1 MKRQKLYD
9 NLRELMI
16 PLGAITLG
24 LLVGAVIILMTGA
37 NPIEAYK
44 ALFIG
49 AFGDVNKFAN
59 TLARSTPLIFTGL
72 AVAFAFRCGLFN
84 IGVEGQMFV
93 GALAAAYVG
102 ANFEG
107 LPKIIHLPMA
117 ILAAMIAGGFWAAIP
132 GILKAKRGVHEVINT
147 IMMNFIAYA
156 FIGYMVSDVL
166 RAPGQTPR
174 TVGVLPSAQLVRLG
188 ELVGWSTSRLSI
200 GFLIGLLVCGI
211 IYYLL
216 WKTTIG
222 YEVRSVGL
230 SPMAAEYGGVNSSQK
245 IILAMII
252 SGALGGLAGA
262 ERVLGFDRALILG
275 FSPGFGF
282 EGIAVALLGKNHP
295 LGIIFGALLFG
306 ALSNG
311 GAWMNFTTNVPVDLI
326 VVLQAVIIFFV
337 AADQIIRRIFS
348 KNKKEWGAV

>member
-1 MKRQKLYD
+1 MRKEDIYK
-9 NLRELMI
+9 NIKELLV
-16 PLGAITLG
+16 PVGAIALG
-24 LLVGAVIILMTGA
+24 LLVGAIIILMIGG

-49 AFGDVNKFAN
+49 AFGDKNKIAN
-59 TLARSTPLIFTGL
+59 TLARSTPLIFSGL

-102 ANFEG
+102 ANVTG
-107 LPKIIHLPMA
+107 LPKVIHLPLTV
-117 ILAAMIAGGFWAAIP
+117 ISAMLAGGLWAAVP
-132 GILKAKRGVHEVINT
+132 GVLKAKRGVHEVINT
-147 IMMNFIAYA
+147 IMMNFISYA
-156 FIGYMVSDVL
+156 LIAFLVTDVL

-174 TVGVLPSAQLVRLG
+174 TVGILPSAQLARLS
-188 ELVGWSTSRLSI
+188 ELVNWSNSRLNT
-200 GFLIGLLVCGI
+200 GFLIGLAACAV

-216 WKTTIG
+216 WKTTVG

-230 SPMAAEYGGVNSSQK
+230 SPMAAEYGGINSNQK
-245 IILAMII
+245 IILAMVI

-262 ERVLGFDRALILG
+262 ERILGFDRALILG

-282 EGIAVALLGKNHP
+282 EGIAVALLGRNHP
-295 LGIIFGALLFG
+295 VGVLLGALLFG

-311 GAWMNFTTNVPVDLI
+311 GAWMNFSTDVPVDLI

-337 AADQIIRRIFS
+337 AADQIVRRLFP
-348 KNKKEWGAV
+348 KKKKDWGVV

>member
-1 MKRQKLYD
+1 MRKEDIQD
-9 NLRELMI
+9 NIRELLI
-16 PLGAITLG
+16 PIGAIILG
-24 LLVGAVIILMTGA
+24 LLVGAVIMLAIGA

-49 AFGDVNKFAN
+49 AFGDMNKFAN

-84 IGVEGQMFV
+84 IGVEGQLYV
-93 GALAAAYVG
+93 GALAAAFVG
-102 ANFEG
+102 GNLTG
-107 LPKIIHLPMA
+107 LPKIIHLPLT
-117 ILAAMIAGGFWAAIP
+117 ILAGMAAGGLWAAIP
-132 GILKAKRGVHEVINT
+132 GFLKAKRGVHEVINT

-156 FIGYMVSDVL
+156 LIGYLVADVL
-166 RAPGQTPR
+166 KAPGQTPR
-174 TVGVLPSAQLVRLG
+174 TVPILPSATLIRLG
-188 ELVGWSTSRLSI
+188 ELVNWSNSRLSI
-200 GFLIGLLVCGI
+200 GFLIGLIACAI
-211 IYYLL
+211 IYFVL

-230 SPMAAEYGGVNSSQK
+230 SPLAAEYGGINSNRK
-245 IILAMII
+245 IILAMVI

-282 EGIAVALLGKNHP
+282 EGIAVALLGRNHP
-295 LGIIFGALLFG
+295 VGVLLGALLFG

-311 GAWMNFTTNVPVDLI
+311 GAWMNFTTSVPVDLI

-337 AADQIIRRIFS
+337 AADQIIRVIFP
-348 KNKKEWGAV
+348 KKRKDWGAV